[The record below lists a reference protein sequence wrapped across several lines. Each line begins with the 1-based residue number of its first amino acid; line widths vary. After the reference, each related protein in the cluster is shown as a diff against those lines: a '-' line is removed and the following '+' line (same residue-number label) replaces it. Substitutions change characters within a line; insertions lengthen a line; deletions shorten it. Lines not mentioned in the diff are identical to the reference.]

1 MRVILAVRE
10 IWNVTEIYREEKH
23 LQCFIKESFK
33 EETSFDQALSNR
45 LFEDMHWLEQRHK
58 EYVL

>member
-23 LQCFIKESFK
+23 LLQCFIKESFK

-45 LFEDMHWLEQRHK
+45 LFVDMH
-58 EYVL
+58 